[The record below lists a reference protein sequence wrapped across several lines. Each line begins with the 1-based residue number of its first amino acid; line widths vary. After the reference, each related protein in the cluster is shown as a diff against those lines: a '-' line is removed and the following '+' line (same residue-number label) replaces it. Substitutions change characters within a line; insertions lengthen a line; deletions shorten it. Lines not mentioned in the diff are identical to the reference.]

1 MMLWSSS
8 GRRFRVKHLR
18 PDEDWSITIKTLA
31 GLPST
36 FKLVPQSCVSYM
48 LQPAEKPHFNTKQ
61 FAVLTMCCVLVAYR
75 TVKTRAVHAS
85 LWTNPLLTA
94 SRNSWSSGV
103 EPSRSG
109 PSSMLNPLDQNL
121 IATRIYSTQVACGH
135 AAPTNQTCP
144 SVGVLSDKPNT
155 CMWCMLPVVLQLDPP
170 FFQF

>member
-1 MMLWSSS
+1 M
-8 GRRFRVKHLR
+8 
-18 PDEDWSITIKTLA
+18 LA
-31 GLPST
+31 GLSST

-48 LQPAEKPHFNTKQ
+48 LKPAEKPHFNTKQ
-61 FAVLTMCCVLVAYR
+61 FEVLTMCCVLVAYR

-121 IATRIYSTQVACGH
+121 IATRTYSTQVACGH
-135 AAPTNQTCP
+135 AAPTNQLVLVSVYHLTRPILACGVYYLWFCNWILPFSNFRICP
-144 SVGVLSDKPNT
+144 TG
-155 CMWCMLPVVLQLDPP
+155 LP
-170 FFQF
+170 